1 MIEFKITIE
10 ENLESAQIEFTAE
23 TKDAPDATAGEI
35 ETAKALNIMLAAFKE
50 QSALNAKKPA
60 LELPKNRI
68 IHN

>member
-50 QSALNAKKPA
+50 HQAGLKG
-60 LELPKNRI
+60 EPKNRI
-68 IHN
+68 ITRN